1 MNGGNTGEG
10 NSEKWHLIT
19 TLRRNVAIG
28 LAWPSTTSRQGQA
41 SFSKRSRSRERS
53 TEAGTEEGSVVERG
67 TTGLDIDAQHLGQFR
82 VERESAFVTT
92 LTLHGNGQLL
102 EVDAGVAK
110 RRALGGADAGA
121 IEKREQCAIAQ
132 TEDGVGLGLG

>member
-1 MNGGNTGEG
+1 MVTKPTPGTHEVSGEG
-10 NSEKWHLIT
+10 VSDAMRRKRNADTTALSPGTNAFVNS
-19 TLRRNVAIG
+19 A
-28 LAWPSTTSRQGQA
+28 A
-41 SFSKRSRSRERS
+41 RERS

-67 TTGLDIDAQHLGQFR
+67 TTGLDIGAQHLGQFR

-110 RRALGGADAGA
+110 RRTLGGADAGA

-132 TEDGVGLGLG
+132 TEDGVGSGLG